1 MKKEELEIVVERAQ
15 GIFKKIKARYA
26 GLSGF
31 LVLASPP
38 GTAPW
43 GQCVLTSDLL
53 KILKGIT
60 DLKKD
65 ERDKQ
70 ADIIDKQALP
80 NMIHDSKYKEKAI
93 ELIAQ
98 ISELERDRKIS
109 FSIDAKKEVDK
120 EVEKLS
126 NTLASLV
133 EHLEIKDDILVE
145 IRFDRLFYDL
155 IFELQKDL
163 LVSQKHTPQTRASIR
178 IVLGTIEELY
188 HKEVLLNGGS

>member
-1 MKKEELEIVVERAQ
+1 MKKEELEIVVEKAQ
-15 GIFKKIKARYA
+15 GIFKKIKAKYVD
-26 GLSGF
+26 LSGF
-31 LVLASPP
+31 LVLASPL
-38 GTAPW
+38 GTSPW
-43 GQCVLTSDLL
+43 GQCLLTSDLL

-70 ADIIDKQALP
+70 SDIIDKQALP
-80 NMIHDSKYKEKAI
+80 TMIHDSKYKERAI

-98 ISELERDRKIS
+98 ISKLENARKIS
-109 FSIDAKKEVDK
+109 FSIEAKSEADN

-126 NTLASLV
+126 SALASLV

-145 IRFDRLFYDL
+145 IRFDRLLFDL
-155 IFELQKDL
+155 IFELQKDP

-188 HKEVLLNGGS
+188 HKEV

>member
-1 MKKEELEIVVERAQ
+1 MKKKELEIVVERAQ
-15 GIFKKIKARYA
+15 GIFKKIKAKYV

-31 LVLASPP
+31 LVLASPL

-43 GQCVLTSDLL
+43 GQCLLTSDLL

-70 ADIIDKQALP
+70 SDIIDKQALP
-80 NMIHDSKYKEKAI
+80 TMIHDSKYKERAI
-93 ELIAQ
+93 ELIEQ
-98 ISELERDRKIS
+98 ISKLENARKIS
-109 FSIDAKKEVDK
+109 FSIDAKTEADN

-126 NTLASLV
+126 SDLASIV

-145 IRFDRLFYDL
+145 IRFDRLLYDL
-155 IFELQKDL
+155 MFELQKDP
-163 LVSQKHTPQTRASIR
+163 LVSQKWTPQTRASIR
-178 IVLGTIEELY
+178 IVLGTISELY
-188 HKEVLLNGGS
+188 HIKNEH